1 MNKFF
6 SLLFSKYTWTTFE
19 KESRDQKL
27 FKTNRQCGH
36 GRPRTL
42 DFSIELI
49 AKDVLVEELNTAW
62 KCPNT
67 EFFLDQKKAPYL
79 DTFHAVEWKG
89 SQENN

>member
-19 KESRDQKL
+19 KESHDQKL

-49 AKDVLVEELNTAW
+49 AKDVLVEELNTAR
-62 KCPNT
+62 KVSKYGVFSGPEKT
-67 EFFLDQKKAPYL
+67 PYL